1 MSIVSDFVPMDGMS
15 DIHGSP
21 KSAKPLENTPV
32 DEKVTLMTSN
42 VISEDMRQASTSGL
56 SFRNIRIRDKL
67 YIDKSLLIKDIL
79 DQDDSGV
86 FLYTRPRRFGKSTN
100 MTMLDAFF
108 NLKYKDNTWFD
119 DLAISRYQDYDRYR
133 NKFPVISINLKD
145 TVPVSDESYES
156 FLDGFMETM
165 RELLGDFGYLL
176 ESEKVSGSD
185 KEDMLAVIKRT
196 ASERLLSRT
205 VKTLC
210 HMLHDHHEVDV
221 IILIDEYDRALTDT
235 FGMKSQDRIL
245 KFLSSFMSAT
255 LKDNECLQMA
265 YITGIMQVA
274 KSGMFSGVNNLYVNN
289 ILSVR
294 SDERFG
300 FTESEVLT
308 ILEECEHL
316 DKMDEMREWYDGYR
330 FGNTDVYNPFSLL
343 TYVQS
348 DFTPEG
354 YWARSGNDKPIRW
367 MLNRSDKESV
377 EAIADIIS
385 GNAAV
390 SDISMDMTYDDM
402 RRTGLDNLLSLM
414 VMTGYL
420 RIAPRDDG
428 RFDISVPNKEVMRM
442 IDRVLKDMFPISD
455 RLFKEFAIATM
466 DGDCN
471 AMEELLT
478 TLLDD
483 SSYFDLRD
491 ESDYKLAIFLC
502 LHGMIWRYDVECER
516 QKGNGRLDII
526 LTPKDE
532 GDRPIIMELKVSDT
546 EKSLDSEASEGL
558 RQIHERRYYH
568 GMHGE
573 VILYGMAFWGV
584 VPKVFSER
592 IVL

>member
-1 MSIVSDFVPMDGMS
+1 
-15 DIHGSP
+15 
-21 KSAKPLENTPV
+21 
-32 DEKVTLMTSN
+32 
-42 VISEDMRQASTSGL
+42 MRQASTSGL

-100 MTMLDAFF
+100 MTMLNAFF

-119 DLAISRYQDYDRYR
+119 DLAISRYPDYDRYR
-133 NKFPVISINLKD
+133 NSFPVININLKD
-145 TVPVSDESYES
+145 TVPFGANKSYGFFIE
-156 FLDGFMETM
+156 GFMEVI
-165 RELLGDFGYLL
+165 REVLLEFKYLL
-176 ESEKVSGSD
+176 ESDKVDECD
-185 KEDMLAVIKRT
+185 KMDMRAVICRT
-196 ASERLLSRT
+196 ASELQLSRIAR
-205 VKTLC
+205 TLC
-210 HMLHDHHEVDV
+210 RMLQNYHGDRTIV
-221 IILIDEYDRALTDT
+221 LIDEYDRAVTDT
-235 FGMKSQDRIL
+235 FGMEFQEQIIE
-245 KFLSSFMSAT
+245 FLANFMSTT
-255 LKDNECLQMA
+255 LKDNDCLQMA

-289 ILSVR
+289 ILSTR

-300 FTESEVLT
+300 FTESEVIS
-308 ILEECEHL
+308 ILDEYGCP
-316 DKMDEMREWYDGYR
+316 DKMDEVREWYDGYR

-442 IDRVLKDMFPISD
+442 IDRVLRDIFPVSD
-455 RLFKEFAIATM
+455 CLFKEFAIATI

-478 TLLDD
+478 ALLED

-491 ESDYKLAIFLC
+491 ESDYKLALFLC
-502 LHGMIWRYDVECER
+502 LHGMIWRYDVGCER

-546 EKSLDSEASEGL
+546 EKSLDDEAAKGL
-558 RQIHERRYYH
+558 RHIHERHYYH

-584 VPKVFSER
+584 VPKVVSER